1 MNKTP
6 ARPFHAATAAAV
18 ALLSLS
24 LGACGDSAASKAP
37 EADSGSIRLLDA
49 AAVADGAVV
58 TTPDAAVPGPDAA
71 VAPTPD
77 ADLPVLDAAVVPD
90 SDAAFHPDPDAAAPP
105 DRDAATPPPADMGH
119 GGPRVHPVGYDSSR
133 VHGPDLK
140 QGISDCRT
148 CHGAQLQ
155 GGRGPS
161 CDTCHDAGWRTNC
174 TFCHG
179 GTDTESGAPPR
190 DLQGSDDRAVQRF
203 MPHTEHTTE
212 RNHAAWDCNQCHV
225 KPVDVLTPG
234 HIFDDRTPGAA
245 EVDFSGGLSPGATWD
260 GNGNCGNVYCHG
272 NGVNPGNYNH
282 AAARPNCDG
291 CHSWI
296 ALGGRHLAHFGRL
309 IGCVSCHNGTTDAAQ
324 MTADPVLHVNGTVD
338 VIFETPDIAFNAGT
352 CNGNCHGEQHN
363 NRSW

>member
-1 MNKTP
+1 MSN
-6 ARPFHAATAAAV
+6 RHVRAV
-18 ALLSLS
+18 AWGISVGVGIALAVAS
-24 LGACGDSAASKAP
+24 GPVAAQA
-37 EADSGSIRLLDA
+37 
-49 AAVADGAVV
+49 ADGAKP
-58 TTPDAAVPGPDAA
+58 TQKAAAA
-71 VAPTPD
+71 KPAK
-77 ADLPVLDAAVVPD
+77 LGK
-90 SDAAFHPDPDAAAPP
+90 AAFDTAPCYDCHRP
-105 DRDAATPPPADMGH
+105 VQKLHATGNH
-119 GGPRVHPVGYDSSR
+119 KKLG
-133 VHGPDLK
+133 
-140 QGISDCRT
+140 
-148 CHGAQLQ
+148 
-155 GGRGPS
+155 